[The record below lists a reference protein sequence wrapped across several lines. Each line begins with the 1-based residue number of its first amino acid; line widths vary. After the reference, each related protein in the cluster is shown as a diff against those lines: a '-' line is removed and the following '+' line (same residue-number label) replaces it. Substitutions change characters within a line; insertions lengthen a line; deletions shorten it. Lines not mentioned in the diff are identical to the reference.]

1 MGIDVYLEDETG
13 EKLESIYDPTSILPR
28 LLPSHADKSSQCLR
42 FIDPYGVTVFNGLQM
57 PFLLEE
63 LETLLQRTQ
72 GQEAKSSS
80 RALLNWHNELRMTCI
95 SISSL
100 MEIRTYLKLV

>member
-28 LLPSHADKSSQCLR
+28 LIPSHADKSSQCLR
-42 FIDPYGVTVFNGLQM
+42 FIDPYGVTVYNGLQM

-72 GQEAKSSS
+72 GQEAKEFVA
-80 RALLNWHNELRMTCI
+80 RIIELAQ
-95 SISSL
+95 
-100 MEIRTYLKLV
+100 RTQNDVHLYLKFNGD